1 MRGGCNSA
9 ATMLKILLPVDG
21 SEAALDAVRHALRLV
36 ADGLATSFVLANVQ
50 EPASLYEMVTA
61 HDPEVLDRISAEAG
75 EHMLQPAE
83 ALLRAAG
90 VPWEREIA
98 VGDPGHVLAE
108 MIERHGIDAVVMG
121 ARGLGAARSAI
132 AGSVSHWLLVHCP
145 VPVTVVRH
153 VVPEDTEAP
162 DDTADPEEEDE
173 SSSARP

>member
-1 MRGGCNSA
+1 
-9 ATMLKILLPVDG
+9 MLKILLPVDG

-36 ADGLATSFVLANVQ
+36 ADGLAASFVLANVQ
-50 EPASLYEMVTA
+50 EPATLYEMVTA

-75 EHMLQPAE
+75 EHVLQPAE

-108 MIERHGIDAVVMG
+108 MIERHGIGAVVMG

-132 AGSVSHWLLVHCP
+132 AGSVSHWLLVHAP
-145 VPVTVVRH
+145 VPVTVVKH
-153 VVPEDTEAP
+153 VAAEV
-162 DDTADPEEEDE
+162 EEESEEDQDE
-173 SSSARP
+173 A